1 MISVIGLGFVGG
13 SMKKSFELKG
23 ETVIGHDKYKENTN
37 SFEDCLKSD
46 IAFLAL
52 PTIYDE
58 DKMTY
63 DKSAIHEVCGNLEKN
78 KYQGIVVI
86 KSTVEPTTTEGL
98 AKKYKLKFVHNPEF
112 LTAATAFEDFHNQS
126 HIVLGKSENVQ
137 ESDID
142 VLEAFYKKNYP
153 DAEISRSTCTE
164 SESMKSFVNCF
175 YSVKIQFFNELY
187 LLCQKMGCDYNNVKN
202 LMLKNKWIN
211 PMHTDVPGPDGKLSY
226 GGYCF
231 PKDTNA
237 LAEHMKRESVTCKV
251 LEATIAERNEMRD
264 DNVNV
269 KLKNETSYVA
279 GFNSETEDVNE
290 VTTIYNRLNIPNYMK
305 YYVPA
310 LLCSSFAT
318 LFYLYVKR
326 R

>member
-13 SMKKSFELKG
+13 SMKKSFEMKG
-23 ETVIGHDKYKENTN
+23 ACVKGYDKYKEGTD
-37 SFEDCLKSD
+37 SFVDCLDSK

-52 PTIYDE
+52 PTIFDE
-58 DKMTY
+58 DKMSY
-63 DKSAIHEVCGNLEKN
+63 DLSCIHEVCGDLVKHDY
-78 KYQGIVVI
+78 KGLVVI
-86 KSTVEPTTTEGL
+86 KSTVEPMTTEGL
-98 AKKYKLKFVHNPEF
+98 GKTYPTLKLIHNPEF
-112 LTAATAFEDFHNQS
+112 LTAATAFHDFHNQK
-126 HIVLGKSENVQ
+126 HIVLGKGANVTDA
-137 ESDID
+137 EVD
-142 VLEAFYKKNYP
+142 VLEEFYHKYYP

-187 LLCQKMGCDYNNVKN
+187 LLCEKMGCDYNTVKN

-237 LAEHMKRESVTCKV
+237 LLNHMRREGTHCKV
-251 LEATIAERNEMRD
+251 LEATVLERNLMRN

-269 KLKNETSYVA
+269 KLKDKTEFKA
-279 GFNSETEDVNE
+279 GFD
-290 VTTIYNRLNIPNYMK
+290 
-305 YYVPA
+305 
-310 LLCSSFAT
+310 
-318 LFYLYVKR
+318 
-326 R
+326 

>member
-23 ETVIGHDKYKENTN
+23 EHVKGYDKFKENTD

-52 PTIYDE
+52 PTIFDE
-58 DKMTY
+58 NKMTY
-63 DKSAIHEVCGNLEKN
+63 DKSAIHEVCGDLEKHQY
-78 KYQGIVVI
+78 KGLVVI

-98 AKKYKLKFVHNPEF
+98 AKKYSCLKFIHNPEF
-112 LTAATAFEDFHNQS
+112 LTAATAFEDFHNQK
-126 HIVLGKSENVQ
+126 HIVLGKSQNVKD
-137 ESDID
+137 EEVN
-142 VLEAFYKKNYP
+142 VLENFYRKNYP
-153 DAEISRSTCTE
+153 DAEVSRCTCTE

-187 LLCQKMGCDYNNVKN
+187 LLCQKMGCDYNSVKQ
-202 LMLKNKWIN
+202 LMLKNGWIN
-211 PMHTDVPGPDGKLSY
+211 PMHTDVPGVDGMLSY

-237 LAEHMKRESVTCKV
+237 LLNHMKRENVTCKV
-251 LEATIAERNEMRD
+251 LEGTVLERNEMRQ

-269 KLKNETSYVA
+269 KLKNETDFVA
-279 GFNSETEDVNE
+279 GFDSETHVESESEDN
-290 VTTIYNRLNIPNYMK
+290 MK
-305 YYVPA
+305 RYIKPA
-310 LLCSSFAT
+310 LIGIGTGLIGT
-318 LFYLYVKR
+318 LFLLHR
-326 R
+326 RK

>member
-13 SMKKSFELKG
+13 SMKKSFEIKG
-23 ETVIGHDKYKENTN
+23 ESVIGYDKYKENTD
-37 SFEDCLKSD
+37 SFVDCLESD

-63 DKSAIHEVCGNLEKN
+63 DKSAIHEVCGDLEKN
-78 KYQGIVVI
+78 NYQGIVVI

-98 AKKYKLKFVHNPEF
+98 AQKYNLKFVHNPEF
-112 LTAATAFEDFHNQS
+112 LTAATAFEDFHNQT
-126 HIVLGKSENVQ
+126 HIVLGKSKNVQ
-137 ESDID
+137 DKEID
-142 VLEAFYKKNYP
+142 VLEDFYKKNYP
-153 DAEISRSTCTE
+153 DAEISRCTCTE

-187 LLCQKMGCDYNNVKN
+187 LLCQKMGCNYDNVKN

-237 LAEHMKRESVTCKV
+237 LVEHMKREGVTCKV
-251 LEATIAERNEMRD
+251 LEGTIQERNEMRD

-269 KLKNETSYVA
+269 KLKNETNYVA
-279 GFNSETEDVNE
+279 GFNKDMHLETTKQSN
-290 VTTIYNRLNIPNYMK
+290 MK
-305 YYVPA
+305 YITPTLIGGGILGA
-310 LLCSSFAT
+310 LFI
-318 LFYLYVKR
+318 LYR
-326 R
+326 NR